1 MAAQLYWAVWLPES
15 PDGSECMNSEFLATI
30 IPMLM
35 RGLKVTMQV
44 ALIGIALGFVLG
56 SLSGYALQSKNKIA
70 RGIANIYVWIIR
82 GTPIVVQALYV
93 FFAVPALV
101 TLIKGERFTIDCV
114 TAGIIVITLN
124 AGAFISELVKGA
136 LESVELGQRE
146 AGLALGLTKGQILWH
161 VVIPPAFKSMIPGL
175 FNQFIISVKDTAL
188 LSVITV
194 NDITRQT
201 QNYVARTYNT
211 LPAYTACALFYLIL
225 LSLLMIIQ
233 KIVESRVKS

>member
-1 MAAQLYWAVWLPES
+1 
-15 PDGSECMNSEFLATI
+15 
-30 IPMLM
+30 M

-44 ALIGIALGFVLG
+44 ALIGIALGFILG
-56 SLSGYALQSKNKIA
+56 SLSGYALQSKSRIA

-93 FFAVPALV
+93 YFAVPALIA
-101 TLIKGERFTIDCV
+101 LIKGDRFTIDCV

-124 AGAFISELVKGA
+124 AGAFISALVKGA
-136 LESVELGQRE
+136 LESVDTGQRE
-146 AGLALGLTKGQILWH
+146 AGMALGLTNGQILRKI
-161 VVIPPAFKSMIPGL
+161 VIPPAFKSMIPGL

-211 LPAYTACALFYLIL
+211 LPAYTACAVFYLLL
-225 LSLLMIIQ
+225 LSILMILQ
-233 KIVESRVKS
+233 KIVENKVKS